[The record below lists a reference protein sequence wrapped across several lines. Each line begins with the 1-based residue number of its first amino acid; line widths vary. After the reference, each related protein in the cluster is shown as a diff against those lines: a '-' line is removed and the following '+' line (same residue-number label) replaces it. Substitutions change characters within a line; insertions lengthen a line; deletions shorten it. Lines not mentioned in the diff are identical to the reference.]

1 MCFKRSFLLFISN
14 FHNNCFKSKLLI
26 DQNLSDIRIN
36 FILYNLHCVH

>member
-1 MCFKRSFLLFISN
+1 MCFKRSFLSVISN

-36 FILYNLHCVH
+36 FILYNLHCVY